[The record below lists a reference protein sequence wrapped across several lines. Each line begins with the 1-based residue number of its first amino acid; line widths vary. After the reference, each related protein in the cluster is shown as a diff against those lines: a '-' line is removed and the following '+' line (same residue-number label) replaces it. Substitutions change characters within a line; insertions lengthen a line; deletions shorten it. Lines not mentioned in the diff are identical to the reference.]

1 MHQHLLAKGC
11 DSPRSLEDV
20 DLVPMVLP
28 QTFVVVAVLVA
39 AVAVVLA
46 VDVAVAAAAVAA
58 LVAAHVV
65 LLAAMG
71 CRRAK
76 TVVAVVAAMEM

>member
-28 QTFVVVAVLVA
+28 QTFVVVAVV
-39 AVAVVLA
+39 VVL
-46 VDVAVAAAAVAA
+46 VAVAAAAVAA